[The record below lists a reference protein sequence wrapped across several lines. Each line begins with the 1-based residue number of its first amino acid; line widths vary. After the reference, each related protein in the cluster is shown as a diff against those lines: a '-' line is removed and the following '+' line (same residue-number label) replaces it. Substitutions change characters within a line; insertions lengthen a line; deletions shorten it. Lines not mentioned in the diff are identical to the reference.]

1 MPVLD
6 GSRVSYKPIEYVII
20 TLPICSRVFGVAP
33 CTASGVQCYNSYHTC
48 KDRANYNQTSVF
60 YGFCS
65 ADSGLTGYLPYIKA
79 INYLPTEIA
88 DSFAVSGRVKIEMA
102 DDTQIPSYTDPY
114 SAIRATKSAGSI
126 WKSMISRYP
135 NFRGKKVD
143 IYQSFEG
150 GAPVLRWSGTIDDIT
165 IKADGGV
172 IIEAIDPVRSMKDT
186 YLPEKREVKL
196 SANVSSA
203 STSLPCRTASLTT
216 GYEYWRAG
224 DEIVRITSRNTAIN
238 TIYCERGQFET
249 DVSSYAQNE
258 KVTPVWVSGRYI
270 EGCYNIMAANPFY
283 VMETLLLPL
292 AGMTTDQIDSTQF
305 AHYSTWPTTDGDVF
319 AVVAEPTPIEQLYFE
334 LVDLCGCKSW
344 WGEDQKIHIKR
355 INQPSS
361 AISSTIT
368 DDNIIA
374 GSVSL
379 DLRLSKRLSRYWL
392 YWGQNPVGAVGE
404 SSAYKYLTASINA
417 EYESSNVYD
426 EIIEETNYCRWL
438 SDTWTSI
445 EDMQLRTK
453 VYVSRKTFAL
463 RDPHPIISFAKD
475 LSEGSTILTGDIV
488 RIQTTEYQD
497 KDGNAQSAL
506 GMIIYRDPDYNKAR
520 INFKVQTLPSDK
532 YCIIAPTSQSANWT
546 AASDS
551 ERTYGYLCDSSG
563 LMPDGETEG
572 YRIY

>member
-1 MPVLD
+1 M
-6 GSRVSYKPIEYVII
+6 
-20 TLPICSRVFGVAP
+20 
-33 CTASGVQCYNSYHTC
+33 
-48 KDRANYNQTSVF
+48 SVP
-60 YGFCS
+60 YSFCS
-65 ADSGLTGYLPYIKA
+65 IDQQVSGYLPYIKS
-79 INYLPTEIA
+79 INYLPTEIS
-88 DSFAVSGRVKIEMA
+88 DSFAISGRIKIEMA
-102 DDTQIPSYTDPY
+102 EDTQIPSHTDPY
-114 SAIRATKSAGSI
+114 SMVRAIKGVGGI
-126 WKSMISRYP
+126 WKTILARYP
-135 NFRGKKVD
+135 NIRGKQIS
-143 IYQSFEG
+143 IYNGFGEG
-150 GAPVLRWSGTIDDIT
+150 SPTLRWSGTIDDIT
-165 IKADGGV
+165 IKSDGSIV
-172 IIEAIDPVRSMKDT
+172 IEAFDPVRSMKDT
-186 YLPEKREVKL
+186 YLPERREVKL

-203 STSLPCRTASLTT
+203 STSLPCKYSSLTT
-216 GYEYWRAG
+216 GYDYWRGG
-224 DEIVRITSRNTAIN
+224 DEIIKITGRNTAIN
-238 TIYCERGQFET
+238 TIYCERGSFET
-249 DVSSYAQNE
+249 QPETYSDGE
-258 KVTPVWVSGRYI
+258 KITPVWVVGTMGEVFSPGQL
-270 EGCYNIMAANPFY
+270 NPFS
-283 VMETLLLPL
+283 VMSTILLPA
-292 AGMTTDQIDSTQF
+292 AGLTTDMIDLAQF
-305 AHYSTWPTTDGDVF
+305 AYCTTWPTTDGDVF
-319 AVVAEPTPIEQLYFE
+319 AVVTEPTPIEQLYFE

-368 DDNIIA
+368 DDNIIN

-453 VYVSRKTFAL
+453 VYVSRKTFAM

-488 RIQTTEYQD
+488 RVRTTEYQD
-497 KDGNAQSAL
+497 KDGNAQNLL
-506 GMIIYRDPDYNKAR
+506 GMIIYRDPDYSKSR
-520 INFKVQTLPSDK
+520 ISFKVQTLPSDK